1 MAQQAPKNVVLLA
14 AGRGSRMSPLTDRCH
29 KSLLPIG
36 GKPALQLILD
46 EVLTAGAKDVVIVV
60 GHRRADIEA
69 FVQGR
74 YGDAVRCVA
83 NDRYEE
89 DVNILSVQIGVNA
102 LRQPDDGYLIVE
114 TDLVMEPRGWRTVL
128 CIEDLGTS
136 FWVTRGRYSQAL
148 TGGALY
154 ADEQGGVVQLVY
166 RPRYDPACEGWSK
179 LLGILYV
186 GSDAVGQD
194 ILLRQRAIGRSIAQY
209 YMMPWVEHPT
219 DLPCR
224 ARDLQDVY
232 AVSYNDEAAY
242 RRADEEYA
250 RILSHEG
257 RAMGIEMVDVA
268 SLKHI
273 EGFSKKRVQWLKDK
287 IVREGVWNKPVALD
301 VSHGLVLD
309 GQHRM
314 EVAKAL
320 GLKRIPAIKYDYSA
334 VKVWSLRPGKHEFTW
349 ETVVERALAG
359 DIYPYKTVK
368 HEFPVPLPACHFNIE
383 ELMA

>member
-1 MAQQAPKNVVLLA
+1 MAQQAPKNAVLLA
-14 AGRGSRMSPLTDRCH
+14 AGRGGRLSPLTDHCH
-29 KSLLPIG
+29 KSLLPVA
-36 GKPALQLILD
+36 GKPALQIILD
-46 EVLTAGAKDVVIVV
+46 EVLKAGVEDVVVVV

-69 FVQGR
+69 FVQSG
-74 YGDAVRCVA
+74 YGDAVRCVV
-83 NDRYEE
+83 NGRYDE
-89 DVNILSVQIGVNA
+89 DVNILSVQTGVDA
-102 LRQPDDGYLIVE
+102 LRQPDLGYMIIE
-114 TDLVMEPRGWRTVL
+114 TDLVMEPRGWRYALSITDP
-128 CIEDLGTS
+128 CSS
-136 FWVTRGRYSQAL
+136 FWVTRGHYSRIL
-148 TGGALY
+148 TGGVLD
-154 ADEQGGVVQLVY
+154 ADEHGTVRQVAY
-166 RPRYDPACEGWSK
+166 RPHYDPACEGWRK

-186 GSDAVGQD
+186 GSRAVAQD
-194 ILLRQRAIGRSIAQY
+194 RLLRRQAISRSIAQY
-209 YMMPWVEHPT
+209 YMMPWVEHLAE
-219 DLPCR
+219 LPCR
-224 ARDLQDVY
+224 THDLVDVY

-242 RRADEEYA
+242 RRANAEYA
-250 RILSHEG
+250 HILNLEG
-257 RAMGIEMVDVA
+257 QTMGIEMVDVA
-268 SLKHI
+268 FLKHI

-334 VKVWSLRPGKHEFTW
+334 VKVWSLRPGKHDFTW

-368 HEFPVPLPACHFNIE
+368 HEFPVPLPACHFSID